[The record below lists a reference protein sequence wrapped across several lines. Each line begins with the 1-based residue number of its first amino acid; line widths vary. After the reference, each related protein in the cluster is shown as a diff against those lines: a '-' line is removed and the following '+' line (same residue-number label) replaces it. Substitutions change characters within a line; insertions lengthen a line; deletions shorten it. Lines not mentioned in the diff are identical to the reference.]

1 MTKATVG
8 DTVEFHYTVRQQ
20 DGEVFDSSAA
30 QGGAVQAAL
39 GAGQLVPGVEMSL
52 VGMNEGEKQTVS
64 LDPDEAYGERDE
76 QLVFTLDRKKLPGEL
91 VPEIEMEITLSV
103 QDQEVVAKVVKVE
116 DDQVTLDANHPLAG
130 QRVQFE
136 LELVK
141 VLSKKN
147 G

>member
-8 DTVEFHYTVRQQ
+8 DTVEFHYTVKQQ

-39 GAGQLVPGVEMSL
+39 GAGQLVPGVDMSL